1 MCWPPAPSI
10 DPRAGY
16 PSTMPILGLL
26 RESPGLCRSHPE
38 ASDPVGKASPRFV
51 HLFILPLDS
60 SESLLQ
66 PLANRLRTDRGDA
79 RAHSRQRKWAYS
91 AQFWCNV
98 SPLDATL
105 LAPLVCVAN
114 KGLAQHLSSLHAT
127 LTKSI
132 GVGGSSF
139 LLYILTY
146 FPPLI
151 LSPEPLSGAH

>member
-1 MCWPPAPSI
+1 MSWTPATSI
-10 DPRAGY
+10 DPRAAY
-16 PSTMPILGLL
+16 PSTMRILSVH
-26 RESPGLCRSHPE
+26 RESTGLCRSHPE
-38 ASDPVGKASPRFV
+38 ASDPVGKDSPRFV

-127 LTKSI
+127 LTKNI
-132 GVGGSSF
+132 GGGGSSL

-146 FPPLI
+146 LPPLI
-151 LSPEPLSGAH
+151 LSPEALSGVN